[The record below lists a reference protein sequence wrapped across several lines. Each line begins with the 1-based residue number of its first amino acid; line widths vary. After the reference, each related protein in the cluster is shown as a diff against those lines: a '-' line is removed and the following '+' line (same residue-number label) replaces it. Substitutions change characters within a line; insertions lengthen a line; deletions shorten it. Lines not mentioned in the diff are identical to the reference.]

1 MKRIIP
7 IFDYFVF
14 DGKSSLDFKMR
25 ISGNGTHNIPERI
38 IETVEVPGRNGDLT
52 IGDSRFSTVNQFYD
66 AYIVD
71 DFMTNY
77 QAMANYLMSK
87 HGNFRLDDSYH
98 LDEFRMARFTG
109 PIEPNT
115 IMDEAGKFTITFKCQ
130 PQRYLKSG
138 EREITISAGTSKK
151 LRNPSLMEA
160 RPVLRVTGS
169 GAFTIGDESITITG
183 NTGTITIDSEL
194 QDCYEG
200 STNKN
205 QSVTFSDGKY
215 PALAAGETTITAPSG
230 MTIRIVPRW
239 WRL

>member
-1 MKRIIP
+1 MTRIIP
-7 IFDYFVF
+7 LWDYFIF
-14 DGKSSLDFKMR
+14 AGKSSLDFR
-25 ISGNGTHNIPERI
+25 VRVSGNGTHNIAERI
-38 IETVEVPGRNGDLT
+38 IESVTVPGRNGDLT
-52 IGDSRFSTVNQFYD
+52 IRDEGFKTVNQTYD

-71 DFMTNY
+71 DFMMNFS
-77 QAMANYLMSK
+77 AMANYLQSMR
-87 HGNFRLDDSYH
+87 GNQRLEDSYH
-98 LDEFRMARFTG
+98 MDEFRMATFAG
-109 PIEPNT
+109 PIDPET
-115 IMDEAGKFTITFKCQ
+115 VMDEAGKFTLTFKCQ

-160 RPVLRVTGS
+160 RPVIRVTGS
-169 GAFTIGDESITITG
+169 GTFTIGGKSITITG

-194 QDCYEG
+194 HDCYEG